1 MKYVLDEQEVKKLK
15 RIANETRATAVQ
27 MIFNA
32 GSGHPGG
39 MLSCADILTFLY
51 EKELRIRP
59 LEPDWVDRDR
69 LVLSK
74 GHACPILYAELA
86 RLGFFPEKLL
96 MSLRRVGSILQG
108 MPNMRMTPGVDM
120 TTGSLG
126 IGFSSAVGMALAAY
140 MRKSIARIY
149 VIIGDGEIA
158 EGIFWEGALFAAHNS
173 LRNLIC
179 FLDHNG
185 FSSDTEVKKVLNVE
199 PYKDKLLAFG
209 WDVAEIDGHDFVQIT
224 KSLDDAH
231 HNKRPTFIVAHTI
244 KGKGVSY
251 MENDPTWHGS
261 LALSASQLQ
270 RALEDLGG
278 INKED
283 E

>member
-1 MKYVLDEQEVKKLK
+1 MKYALDEQQIKKLK
-15 RIANETRATAVQ
+15 RIANEIRATALQ
-27 MIFNA
+27 MIFKA

-51 EKELRIRP
+51 EKELRIRSS
-59 LEPDWVDRDR
+59 EPDWMDRDR

-86 RLGFFPEKLL
+86 RLGFFPKKLL
-96 MSLRRVGSILQG
+96 ISLRQVGSILQG
-108 MPNMRMTPGVDM
+108 MPNMCMTPGVDM

-126 IGFSSAVGMALAAY
+126 IGFSAAVGMALAAY
-140 MRKSIARIY
+140 MRKSEARVY
-149 VIIGDGEIA
+149 AIIGDGEIT

-185 FSSDTEVKKVLNVE
+185 FSSDIEVKEVLNVE
-199 PYKDKLLAFG
+199 PYADKLLAFG
-209 WDVAEIDGHDFVQIT
+209 WGVAEIDGHDFVQIA

-231 HNKRPTFIVAHTI
+231 HSNKPTFIIAHTI

-251 MENDPTWHGS
+251 MEDVPTWHGS